1 MPNSIRKRLRLH
13 QDWTNDIPL
22 KNIWGI
28 NFSARTGSGEMINIG
43 NAIEHYLDVYRPNS
57 FKVDTGLIDR
67 VSDTEIGFMLAQTV
81 ALPSE
86 EFGVSTAGIDGEQ
99 SGGFQVGH
107 VGGTRQVNNELS
119 ITFLETNR
127 DLFSFFLQPWI
138 VAASYAGLIEDDNE
152 PDIKC
157 NIDIIQYSR
166 TAEKYGDKLGESNKG
181 SKGSRRG
188 VEYGIRKMHTFYD
201 AVPKHLKGDAISYG
215 EMAIGDITRTST
227 FNFAHYQLN
236 TPRGV
241 LNGI

>member
-28 NFSARTGSGEMINIG
+28 NFSARIGSGGMDNVG
-43 NAIEHYLDVYRPNS
+43 DAVKHYLDIYRPNT

-67 VSDTEIGFMLAQTV
+67 VSDSEIGFLLAQNI
-81 ALPSE
+81 AFPGAES
-86 EFGVSTAGIDGEQ
+86 FNISTATLPDGTGRFQ
-99 SGGFQVGH
+99 PGQVG
-107 VGGTRQVNNELS
+107 GARSTDNNLS

-127 DLFSFFLQPWI
+127 DVFSFFLQPWV
-138 VAASYAGLIEDDNE
+138 VAASYAGLIEDDTE

-157 NIDIIQYSR
+157 NIDIIQYTR
-166 TAEKYGDKLGESNKG
+166 TAERYADKVNDSNKG
-181 SKGSRRG
+181 NNDT

-201 AVPKHLKGDAISYG
+201 AVPITVDGDRISYG
-215 EMAIGDITRTST
+215 KMTLSDITRGAA
-227 FNFAHYQLN
+227 FNFSHYQLN

>member
-28 NFSARTGSGEMINIG
+28 NFSARIGSGGMDNVG
-43 NAIEHYLDVYRPNS
+43 DAVNHYLDIYRPNT

-67 VSDTEIGFMLAQTV
+67 VSDSEIGFMLAQNI
-81 ALPSE
+81 AFPGAES
-86 EFGVSTAGIDGEQ
+86 FNVSTASLPDGI
-99 SGGFQVGH
+99 GGFQPGQ
-107 VGGTRQVNNELS
+107 VGGDRSTDNNLS

-127 DLFSFFLQPWI
+127 DVFSFFLQPWV
-138 VAASYAGLIEDDNE
+138 VAASYAGLIEDDTE

-157 NIDIIQYSR
+157 NIDIIQYTR
-166 TAEKYGDKLGESNKG
+166 TAERYADKVNESNKG
-181 SKGSRRG
+181 NNDT

-201 AVPKHLKGDAISYG
+201 AVPVSVEGGAISYG
-215 EMAIGDITRTST
+215 AMSESDITRGAA
-227 FNFAHYQLN
+227 FNFSHYQLN

>member
-28 NFSARTGSGEMINIG
+28 NFSARIGSGEMINVG
-43 NAIEHYLDVYRPNS
+43 DAIEHYLDIYRPNS
-57 FKVDTGLIDR
+57 FKVDTGLFDR
-67 VSDTEIGFMLAQTV
+67 VSDTEIGFMLAQNV
-81 ALPSE
+81 AFPAES
-86 EFGVSTAGIDGEQ
+86 FDVTAAGVGDHTGGLQ
-99 SGGFQVGH
+99 SGL
-107 VGGTRQVNNELS
+107 VGGNRSSSNDLN
-119 ITFLETNR
+119 ITFLETNI
-127 DLFSFFLQPWI
+127 DVFSFFLQPWL

-166 TAEKYGDKLGESNKG
+166 TAEKYGDKANESNKG
-181 SKGSRRG
+181 SDGD

-201 AVPKHLKGDAISYG
+201 AVPVSVEGGMISYG
-215 EMAIGDITRTST
+215 AMALGDISRAAA
-227 FNFAHYQLN
+227 FKFAHYQLN

>member
-1 MPNSIRKRLRLH
+1 MPNSIRKRLLLH

-28 NFSARTGSGEMINIG
+28 NFSARVGSGEMDNVG
-43 NAIEHYLDVYRPNS
+43 NAIEHYLDIYRPNT
-57 FKVDTGLIDR
+57 FKVDTSLIDR
-67 VSDTEIGFMLAQTV
+67 VSDSEIGFMLAQTV
-81 ALPSE
+81 AFPSE
-86 EFGVSTAGIDGEQ
+86 EFGVGTADINEQ
-99 SGGFQVGH
+99 AGGFQVGH

-119 ITFLETNR
+119 VTFLETNR
-127 DLFSFFLQPWI
+127 DVFSFFLQPWI

-201 AVPKHLKGDAISYG
+201 AVPKQVEGGSISYAN
-215 EMAIGDITRTST
+215 MSLSDITRTTT

>member
-1 MPNSIRKRLRLH
+1 MPNNIRKRLRLH

-28 NFSARTGSGEMINIG
+28 NFSARTGSGAMVNVGE
-43 NAIEHYLDVYRPNS
+43 AIEYYLDVYRPRT
-57 FKVDTGLIDR
+57 FKVDNDLLDR
-67 VSDTEIGFMLAQTV
+67 VSDFESGFLLAQAV
-81 ALPSE
+81 AIPGES
-86 EFGVSTAGIDGEQ
+86 FGVESSSLDG
-99 SGGFQVGH
+99 SGGFQPIQI
-107 VGGTRQVNNELS
+107 GGQRSTSNELNV
-119 ITFLETNR
+119 TFLETNR
-127 DLFSFFLQPWI
+127 DVMSFFLQPWI
-138 VAASYAGLIEDDNE
+138 VACSYAGLIEDPTE

-166 TAEKYGDKLGESNKG
+166 TAEKYADKVGESNKING
-181 SKGSRRG
+181 RSE

-201 AVPKHLKGDAISYG
+201 CVPKNLGEEQMSYG
-215 EMAIGDITRTST
+215 EMSESDLTKIAT

>member
-28 NFSARTGSGEMINIG
+28 NFSARIGSGGMDNVG
-43 NAIEHYLDVYRPNS
+43 DAVNYYLDIYRPNT

-67 VSDTEIGFMLAQTV
+67 VSDSEIGFMLAQNI
-81 ALPSE
+81 AFPGAES
-86 EFGVSTAGIDGEQ
+86 FNVSTASLPDGI
-99 SGGFQVGH
+99 GGFQPGQ
-107 VGGTRQVNNELS
+107 VGGDRSTDNNLS

-127 DLFSFFLQPWI
+127 DVFSFFLQPWV
-138 VAASYAGLIEDDNE
+138 VAASYAGLIEDDTE

-157 NIDIIQYSR
+157 NIDIIQYTR
-166 TAEKYGDKLGESNKG
+166 TAERYADKVSESNKG
-181 SKGSRRG
+181 NNDT

-201 AVPKHLKGDAISYG
+201 AVPVSVEGGAISYG
-215 EMAIGDITRTST
+215 AMSESDITRGAA
-227 FNFAHYQLN
+227 FNFSHYQLN

>member
-1 MPNSIRKRLRLH
+1 MPNHIRKRLRLH

-28 NFSARTGSGEMINIG
+28 NFSARTGSGAMTNVG
-43 NAIEHYLDVYRPNS
+43 DAIEYYLDIYRPQTYR
-57 FKVDTGLIDR
+57 VDTELFDR
-67 VSDTEIGFMLAQTV
+67 VSDSEVGFLLAQSV
-81 ALPSE
+81 AMPTFGFNVNE
-86 EFGVSTAGIDGEQ
+86 EKIDNA
-99 SGGFQVGH
+99 GGFQPIQ
-107 VGGTRQVNNELS
+107 VGGQTRESHQVDIS
-119 ITFLETNR
+119 FLETNR
-127 DLFSFFLQPWI
+127 DVFSFFLQPWL
-138 VAASYAGLIEDDNE
+138 VAAAHAGLIEDDTE

-166 TAEKYGDKLGESNKG
+166 SAEKYADKIGESNKRQ
-181 SKGSRRG
+181 SNDST

-201 AVPKHLKGDAISYG
+201 CVPSNIQADQFSYG
-215 EMAIGDITRTST
+215 DMQSGEIVRTAS